1 MLTEFILSA
10 GLILPGYWIIRL
22 GKVKV
27 HNNIELFSLS
37 YLLSLA
43 VMFTFLYLGGIVK
56 AFNTT
61 SFMFL
66 AIVIISFTHLFVLSL
81 TKVFKVFYTPSLF
94 KTSVYLKF
102 STDKLMIVILIIGLL
117 SIYAVFLS
125 SRAILDS
132 DVVQEYL
139 PISRE
144 IVRGNGF
151 TYSNGYDY
159 NILLKPIGISVL
171 YAWAYVVS
179 GSTLSKAFRL
189 MPLIPVLMLILLN
202 YMIASSATKSKIIG
216 TLSTIIFL
224 VLPFHDRLLL
234 YNAFY
239 PDTFYYPLVFT
250 VIYFLLEYSKSKHSN
265 LLFWSGI
272 GLGVAGLLK
281 AQTVYVSIAFMLVL
295 LALDLGA
302 YKKLL
307 VALFCLAPFY
317 ILIPSILANSI
328 QRERFSLVIPSFT
341 QTQWILFAFLSVLSG
356 MCYYITIYNNSSE
369 AKAGVFNFSTIKSLV
384 KKIGFFLIPFA
395 VLSSLWYMNNLLRF
409 GSLIW
414 TSSINLP
421 NYNWALEVLQPSE
434 TVPQKANTWYYLAYF
449 TFTFI
454 DPAVMG
460 YTMLVP
466 LLIGLVFM
474 LRKRTEGFRVLF
486 IFNIILAV
494 VILSNVV
501 ISLNPTSGYN
511 PRDIFV
517 LAPLLTTI
525 TAAGIV
531 FITSTF
537 DEADDDVKSFL
548 PFFIIAYFGLLSYI
562 HSVLVYFT
570 NTFCV
575 TMFGEFTASL
585 GRIVGLSL
593 TQTSFQLSYPDR
605 AIFIGNN
612 ILRII
617 SLSLIVGIP
626 FLILTVYR
634 CYKIFVKKRLR
645 VVINFRSQKAADL
658 FKNALKSFI
667 ILLILSVIVIP
678 RVEMLLAQGGIKGI
692 KEFQLKNTYR
702 TFYELVDGGCE
713 FDGGILTFKAPDGL
727 PYYLQGIK
735 MVDLKYPANLAFL
748 KDCLLSNPSYEV
760 ATKLKQQGI
769 KYILVNPSITLELDA
784 SLNFTI
790 SRIMQNPEFAI
801 LSKSFSSWK
810 LYKLGPYDVEKALI
824 SLYGWSVDLHYTN
837 ASYNLDSFESGIFLK
852 LEAIDTHSRVTI
864 RHLNV
869 QKLNLS
875 DYDYIVV
882 DAKGSSNA
890 RVLIRFFLD
899 NGKSFDVSYWQDI
912 YTITSTPFDLHLY
925 AERTLRGDA
934 YISLKSSDGTPSS
947 ISILR
952 ISFIKVKG

>member
-1 MLTEFILSA
+1 
-10 GLILPGYWIIRL
+10 
-22 GKVKV
+22 
-27 HNNIELFSLS
+27 
-37 YLLSLA
+37 
-43 VMFTFLYLGGIVK
+43 
-56 AFNTT
+56 
-61 SFMFL
+61 
-66 AIVIISFTHLFVLSL
+66 
-81 TKVFKVFYTPSLF
+81 
-94 KTSVYLKF
+94 
-102 STDKLMIVILIIGLL
+102 MIVILIIGLL

-179 GSTLSKAFRL
+179 GSTLSEAFRL